1 MKPVYTSS
9 SVCFVKLKP
18 VPTKNDTFIYD
29 KEIVDLLNRDGI
41 LNF

>member
-9 SVCFVKLKP
+9 SVKLKP
-18 VPTKNDTFIYD
+18 VPTQKNTFIYD
-29 KEIVDLLNRDGI
+29 KEIVDLLNWDGI